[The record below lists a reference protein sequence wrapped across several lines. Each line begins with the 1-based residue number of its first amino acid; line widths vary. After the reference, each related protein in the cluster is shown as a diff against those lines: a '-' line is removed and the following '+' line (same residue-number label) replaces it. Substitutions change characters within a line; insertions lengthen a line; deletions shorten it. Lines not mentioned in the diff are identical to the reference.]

1 MELTPGLQRLVFV
14 VIVVALVALGIYV
27 IHARDDHGTPAAA
40 ASSSAAASASTG
52 SANTADSASSAPPTA
67 APSAAAPPAG
77 SASASD
83 GQIYQWLPF
92 TAADLASAANTTTA
106 FAKAYAT
113 WDYTETAQA
122 YAATFTK
129 LVTPTEINTIESGY
143 ATNSQR
149 TTDKQTST
157 GSGTIDSISLFSSNP
172 TSITFLVTIAQQVT
186 PAASA
191 ASNSQQYEVTVVPSA
206 VPSTS
211 GATWQV
217 NDIELPN
224 TGNGNA

>member
-1 MELTPGLQRLVFV
+1 MFV
-14 VIVVALVALGIYV
+14 VIVVAFVALGIYV
-27 IHARDDHGTPAAA
+27 ISARHHDGTPSAA
-40 ASSSAAASASTG
+40 ASSSTGSSNTVASAGTG
-52 SANTADSASSAPPTA
+52 SANAADSASSAPPTA
-67 APSAAAPPAG
+67 DPSAAAPPTG
-77 SASASD
+77 SASAGD

-122 YAATFTK
+122 YADTFTN
-129 LVTPTEINTIESGY
+129 LATPTEINTIESGY
-143 ATNSQR
+143 ATDAQR

-157 GSGTIDSISLFSSNP
+157 GSGTISSISQFSTDP

-186 PAASA
+186 PAAS
-191 ASNSQQYEVTVVPSA
+191 SGSDSQSYEVTVIPSA
-206 VPSTS
+206 S
-211 GATWQV
+211 GRAWQV
-217 NDIELPN
+217 DDIELPN